1 MRYQVP
7 QFIEIED
14 KVIGP
19 LTVKQFIYLAGGAGL
34 IFLTYRFLPIFISI
48 FIIAGLAAL
57 SMALAFYKVN
67 NKPFIDFLEAGF
79 LYYTK
84 DRLYI
89 WKKQERKPEH
99 KEQEKVET
107 TQVFVPRLSES
118 KLKELSWNLDI
129 NENTNPVTGD
139 NGKHTR

>member
-19 LTVKQFIYLAGGAGL
+19 LTVKQFIYLAGGGGL
-34 IFLTYRFLPIFISI
+34 SFIAYNYLPFV
-48 FIIAGLAAL
+48 IAILLIGVIVAL
-57 SMALAFYKVN
+57 SLALAFYKIN
-67 NKPFIDFLEAGF
+67 NKPFIDFLESGF

-89 WKKQERKPEH
+89 WKKEEKQPEH
-99 KEQEKVET
+99 KEQEVVDA
-107 TQVFVPRLSES
+107 QVFVPRLSES
-118 KLKELSWNLDI
+118 KLKDLSWSLDV
-129 NENTNPVTGD
+129 NENSNPVTRD
-139 NGKHTR
+139 NDNSGK

>member
-34 IFLTYRFLPIFISI
+34 IFLAYRFLPIFISI

-99 KEQEKVET
+99 KEQEKIET
-107 TQVFVPRLSES
+107 AQVFVPRLSES

-139 NGKHTR
+139 DGKHTR

>member
-19 LTVKQFIYLAGGAGL
+19 LTVKQFIYLAGGGGPSFIAYNYLPFVIAILL
-34 IFLTYRFLPIFISI
+34 IGVIV
-48 FIIAGLAAL
+48 AL
-57 SMALAFYKVN
+57 SLALAFYKIN
-67 NKPFIDFLEAGF
+67 NKPFIDFLESGF

-89 WKKQERKPEH
+89 WKKEEKQPEH
-99 KEQEKVET
+99 KEQEVVDA
-107 TQVFVPRLSES
+107 QVFVPRLSES
-118 KLKELSWNLDI
+118 KLKDLSWSLDV
-129 NENTNPVTGD
+129 NENSNPVTRD
-139 NGKHTR
+139 NDNSGK